1 MGFKSNTLTK
11 REDKKPREQKESWY
25 YMKER
30 LQITYNTLC
39 HSKTQKIMTGKMY
52 YNVITAKSAATRQ
65 YEMWTMSPSAWSVK
79 HIPLH
84 VGRKKPM
91 GEKNFLFFLIMRIGY

>member
-1 MGFKSNTLTK
+1 
-11 REDKKPREQKESWY
+11 
-25 YMKER
+25 
-30 LQITYNTLC
+30 
-39 HSKTQKIMTGKMY
+39 MTGKMY
-52 YNVITAKSAATRQ
+52 YNVITMESAATRQ

-91 GEKNFLFFLIMRIGY
+91 GEKNFLFFLIMGMGNVKSVGGSHYTRQLE